1 MSSRISKVFAD
12 TRSRG
17 RPAFVGYMTCGY
29 PTQDATV
36 ELLLALERG
45 GVDII
50 EVGVPFTD
58 PIAEGMVIQQSHQV
72 SLNAGTDSL
81 DKILKIVTAARK
93 AGLKVPVVLMGY
105 YNPFLVFGET
115 KLMDACATAGV
126 DGFIIVDLPQEEALN
141 FRNQCAVKGLS
152 NIPLIAPTTT
162 LERMEQLARVADS
175 FIYIVS
181 VNGVTGVRSETSTE
195 LPTMLKNVR
204 SVTDLPLAIGFGV
217 GTREQF
223 EKVSSLGDGVVV
235 GSAIIKAVDIKATLS
250 AQSAAVTRTCQD
262 LCGRSSADVIETGE
276 RIEVIK
282 APIQQSEE
290 EKKVADTQRFGEYG
304 GRYVPETLVHALDEL
319 TECYEKAKKDP
330 SFQSEFESFFEYVG
344 RPSRLHLA
352 DHLTEKLGGA
362 RIWLKREDLNHTGA
376 HKINNAIGQAIL
388 AKRLGKK
395 RIIAETGA
403 GQHGVATA
411 TVCAKFGLECI
422 VYMGAK
428 DVERQAL
435 NVFRMRLM
443 GATVVPVESGGKTLK
458 DAINEAMRDWV
469 TNISTSHYLI
479 GSAIG
484 PHPFPTIV
492 RDLQSVIGSE
502 SRRQMMEAAGKLP
515 NKVLACV
522 GGGSNAIGM
531 FYPFVNDKDVELIG
545 VEAAGEG
552 LDTPLHSATLS
563 AGSPGV
569 LHGTRTYLL
578 QSTHGQIEET
588 HSICAGLDYPGVGP
602 EHAYLKD
609 TKRATYVS
617 VTDAEALCGFS
628 ALAVYEGIL
637 PALETA
643 HAVYHAIDIAKRL
656 PKDHD
661 ILICLS
667 GRGDKDVD
675 QLYREY
681 KDRLPKARKDA
692 NELVEGHSNGQC

>member
-1 MSSRISKVFAD
+1 MSARLKNVFAR
-12 TRSRG
+12 TNELH
-17 RPAFVGYMTCGY
+17 RPAFVGFMTCGF
-29 PTQDATV
+29 PKPECTV
-36 ELLLALERG
+36 ELLLGMQRG

-58 PIAEGMVIQQSHQV
+58 PIAEGTVIQQSNQV
-72 SLNAGTDSL
+72 SLEAGTDSL
-81 DKILKIVTAARK
+81 EKVLPIVADARK

-105 YNPFLVFGET
+105 YNPFLMFGET
-115 KLMDACATAGV
+115 KLMGACAAAGV
-126 DGFIIVDLPQEEALN
+126 DGFIIVDLPPEEALH
-141 FRNQCAVKGLS
+141 FRNQCIKNGLS

-162 LERMEQLARVADS
+162 HERMAQLANVADS

-181 VNGVTGVRSETSTE
+181 VKGVTGVRAETNAD
-195 LPTMLKNVR
+195 LPDMLKAVR
-204 SVTDLPLAIGFGV
+204 AITSLPLAIGFGV

-223 EKVSSLGDGVVV
+223 DKVAKLGDGVVV
-235 GSAIIKAVDIKATLS
+235 GSALIKSVDLTADLSTQSATLT
-250 AQSAAVTRTCQD
+250 AKCQE
-262 LCGRSSADVIETGE
+262 LCGRTTADVIETGP
-276 RIEVIK
+276 RMVPRWV
-282 APIQQSEE
+282 ADQQQSED
-290 EKKVADTQRFGEYG
+290 EKKIAAAQRFGDFG
-304 GRYVPETLVHALDEL
+304 GRYVPETLVQALNEL
-319 TECYEKAKKDP
+319 TACYEEAKSDP
-330 SFQSEFESFFEYVG
+330 TFQAEFESFFEYVG
-344 RPSRLHLA
+344 RPSRMHLA
-352 DHLTEKLGGA
+352 ERLSALVGGA
-362 RIWLKREDLNHTGA
+362 KIWLKREDLNHTGA

-411 TVCAKFGLECI
+411 TVCAKFGLECV

-428 DVERQAL
+428 DVGRQAL

-443 GATVVPVESGGKTLK
+443 GATVIPVESGGKTLK

-469 TNISTSHYLI
+469 TNIETSHYLI

-484 PHPFPTIV
+484 PHPFPMIV

-502 SRRQMMEAAGKLP
+502 SRRQMLEVAGKLP
-515 NKVLACV
+515 DHVLACV

-531 FYPFVNDKDVELIG
+531 FYPFVNDESVALIG

-552 LDTPLHSATLS
+552 LDTPMHSATLT
-563 AGSPGV
+563 AGTPGV

-578 QSTHGQIEET
+578 QSKEGQIDET

-609 TKRATYVS
+609 INRAQYVS
-617 VTDAEALCGFS
+617 ATDAEALAGFS
-628 ALAVYEGIL
+628 ALAQYEGIL

-643 HAVYHAIDIAKRL
+643 HAVHAAIKLAKTL
-656 PKDHD
+656 PADQD
-661 ILICLS
+661 VLICLS

-681 KDRLPKARKDA
+681 KDRLPKAELDA
-692 NELVEGHSNGQC
+692 QQLVGA